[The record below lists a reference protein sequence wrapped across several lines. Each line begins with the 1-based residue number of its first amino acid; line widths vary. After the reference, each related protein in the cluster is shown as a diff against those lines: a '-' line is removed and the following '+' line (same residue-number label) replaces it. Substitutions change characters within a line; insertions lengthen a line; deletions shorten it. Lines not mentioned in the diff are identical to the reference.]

1 MAEKKQSSGSAIL
14 RAIEAARRSKA
25 TADRSSSS
33 IRDTLIKSPQWKKN
47 TLQKIE
53 STQSDENADTVDTAP
68 REARV
73 RRAFKRLRERLA
85 RRLKEL
91 NDARRQ
97 LSEQSATLQ
106 RRSEEKEQLRR
117 TIAKLEAEIENL
129 TTEHRA
135 DRDARRVELLQFQE
149 AYDQFEQQT
158 DRVLDE
164 LHQQN
169 EQLRVVSGRGL
180 RRSMH

>member
-1 MAEKKQSSGSAIL
+1 MQ
-14 RAIEAARRSKA
+14 
-25 TADRSSSS
+25 
-33 IRDTLIKSPQWKKN
+33 
-47 TLQKIE
+47 
-53 STQSDENADTVDTAP
+53 
-68 REARV
+68 
-73 RRAFKRLRERLA
+73 RAFKRLRDRLA
-85 RRLKEL
+85 QHLKEL
-91 NDARRQ
+91 SDARHQ
-97 LSEQSATLQ
+97 LREQSATLQ

-135 DRDARRVELLQFQE
+135 DRDARRVELLQFQK

-169 EQLRVVSGRGL
+169 EQLRVENGQRY